1 LSGVKM
7 SFLSRPI
14 LLALLLLFAHAAP
27 AGADCENP
35 PRAPRMP
42 QGATATE
49 EEMRAGRE
57 TLQSYVKTLEAYQ
70 ACMEKKIKD
79 APPDTKPEVK
89 QQWQA
94 MADSAVSAAQ
104 SIANVYSAQ
113 LRAFKSRLQ

>member
-1 LSGVKM
+1 M
-7 SFLSRPI
+7 NMSRPSRTI
-14 LLALLLLFAHAAP
+14 LLAVLLIV
-27 AGADCENP
+27 AGAASAAAECQKP

-57 TLQSYVKTLEAYQ
+57 TLQAYVKVLETYQ
-70 ACMEKKIKD
+70 ACMEKQIKD

-94 MADSAVSAAQ
+94 AADSAIGAAQ
-104 SIANVYSAQ
+104 SIAAVYSTQ